1 MLKMTNF
8 DRWSHEKTSVSKDGR
23 IKSTL
28 FTQLSVR

>member
-1 MLKMTNF
+1 MSF
-8 DRWSHEKTSVSKDGR
+8 KDGR